1 MPFPIIGPSAPVD
14 APVTPRDSYWL
25 RQEEDWATY
34 QERMRHA
41 QALYQYGEY
50 AMFVMMWG
58 LVDFEKGLVGRC
70 NRCYGSNG
78 SQQHRIADVYNQ
90 PTQNEC
96 PDCLGTTFEGG
107 IRAKIVR
114 PSMWADLDE
123 KEELANRGVV
133 HPERVSVESTWDFRM
148 RKGDYILRSDGS
160 RWRIPD
166 SPQRVTLRTGY
177 MHPDQAETS
186 ITYHRIE
193 ARYAEHGSVVSLI
206 PPTSTAALREI
217 LTRTGYKPSQFD
229 DVEVINGP
237 LIPPTIMD

>member
-1 MPFPIIGPSAPVD
+1 MPFPIIGQSAPTD
-14 APVTPRDSYWL
+14 LPVIPRDSYWL

-50 AMFVMMWG
+50 SMFVMMWTF
-58 LVDFEKGLVGRC
+58 LDFEKGLVVRC
-70 NRCYGSNG
+70 TRCYGSNG
-78 SQQHRIADVYNQ
+78 TVQHRTADVYNQ

-123 KEELANRGVV
+123 KEELASKGVV

-148 RKGDYILRSDGS
+148 RKGDYIFRADGS

-177 MHPDQAETS
+177 RHPDQAETS

-193 ARYAEHGSVVSLI
+193 ARYTEHHTVAALI
-206 PPTSTAALREI
+206 TPTTSTALHEI
-217 LTRTGYKPSQFD
+217 LTRTGYKPRMFD

>member
-1 MPFPIIGPSAPVD
+1 MPFPIIGSSAPTDV
-14 APVTPRDSYWL
+14 PVTPRDSYWL

-50 AMFVMMWG
+50 AMFVMMWS
-58 LVDFEKGLVGRC
+58 LIDFEKGLVGRC

-96 PDCLGTTFEGG
+96 PDCYGTTFEGG

-148 RKGDYILRSDGS
+148 RRGDFILRADGS
-160 RWRIPD
+160 RYRIPD

-177 MHPDQAETS
+177 RHPEQAETS

-193 ARYAEHGSVVSLI
+193 ARYEEHKTVVALI
-206 PPTSTAALREI
+206 PPTSSAALGEI
-217 LTRTGYKPSQFD
+217 LNRTGYKPRLFD

-237 LIPPTIMD
+237 LIPPSLMD